1 MLEYIGSIDYIFVS
15 NKAKGRI
22 SKRVFQEKK
31 ARQIF
36 RKTNSSYTLIPT
48 RTCTHQGV
56 INVRF
61 SENLACFDFL
71 KHPFW
76 DSLFFLITDYICCS
90 FINSLDI
97 ALLPNKVTNFRQF
110 WNIRDGGWTID
121 EMHDFNVLM
130 EITIFL
136 YALLGPNV
144 SIISWIL
151 LQSGLE
157 SLLNLLFVRHETY
170 EA

>member
-1 MLEYIGSIDYIFVS
+1 M
-15 NKAKGRI
+15 
-22 SKRVFQEKK
+22 FQEKK
-31 ARQIF
+31 GRQIF
-36 RKTNSSYTLIPT
+36 RKTKSSYPLIPT
-48 RTCTHQGV
+48 RTCTHQEV
-56 INVRF
+56 RNVRF
-61 SENLACFDFL
+61 SENLACFVFL

-76 DSLFFLITDYICCS
+76 DSPFFLITDYTAVL
-90 FINSLDI
+90 FMNSLDI
-97 ALLPNKVTNFRQF
+97 ALLPNEVTNFRQF

-121 EMHDFNVLM
+121 EMHDFNILM
-130 EITIFL
+130 EITILL